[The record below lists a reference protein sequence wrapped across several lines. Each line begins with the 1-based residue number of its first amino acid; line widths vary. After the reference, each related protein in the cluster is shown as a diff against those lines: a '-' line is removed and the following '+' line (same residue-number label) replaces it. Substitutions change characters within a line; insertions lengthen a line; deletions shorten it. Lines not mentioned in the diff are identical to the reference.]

1 MTTTQTKIFEGLTH
15 EEMQG
20 LVNSV
25 VSIDQYKPKI
35 GENADTVVVAFTVQ
49 YEKPAKDLSN
59 FIETG
64 VNEHLD
70 VEASPAP
77 NQDGEYKVFVE
88 FQRNKDLYEKIS
100 GMLSHINKITSDAG
114 EWQYTGYK
122 LDDPRTLDEE
132 RFTRDIITDPEM
144 YRQKFEK
151 TAGQEIAERMDF
163 LVKY

>member
-1 MTTTQTKIFEGLTH
+1 MTQTQISEGLTH

-35 GENADTVVVAFTVQ
+35 GENADTVVVAFSVQ
-49 YEKPAKDLSN
+49 YEKPAADLSN

-88 FQRNKDLYEKIS
+88 FDRNEKLYDKIN
-100 GMLSHINKITSDAG
+100 GMLRHINKITSDTG
-114 EWQYTGYK
+114 EWEYTGYK
-122 LDDPRTLDEE
+122 LDDPRRFDKE
-132 RFTRDIITDPEM
+132 RFDRDIITDPEM

-151 TAGQEIAERMDF
+151 TADQEIAERMDF

>member
-1 MTTTQTKIFEGLTH
+1 MTQTTIFEGLTH

-25 VSIDQYKPKI
+25 ISIDQYKPKI
-35 GENADTVVVAFTVQ
+35 GENSDTVVVALTVQ
-49 YEKPAKDLSN
+49 YEKPARDLSN

-77 NQDGEYKVFVE
+77 NEDGEYKVFVE
-88 FQRNKDLYEKIS
+88 FDRNEKLFQNIE
-100 GMLSHINKITSDAG
+100 GMLSHITKITSDNG
-114 EWQYTGYK
+114 DWEYTGYK
-122 LDDPRTLDEE
+122 LDDPRSFDQE
-132 RFTRDIITDPEM
+132 RFARDIITDPQL
-144 YRQKFEK
+144 YREKFEP

-163 LVKY
+163 LVNY

>member
-1 MTTTQTKIFEGLTH
+1 MTQTTIFEGLTH

-25 VSIDQYKPKI
+25 ISIDQYKPKI
-35 GENADTVVVAFTVQ
+35 GENSDTVVVALTVQ

-77 NQDGEYKVFVE
+77 NEDGEYKVFVE
-88 FQRNKDLYEKIS
+88 FDRNEKLFQNIE
-100 GMLSHINKITSDAG
+100 GMLSHVTKITSDSG
-114 EWQYTGYK
+114 DWEYTGYK
-122 LDDPRTLDEE
+122 LDEPRSFDQE
-132 RFTRDIITDPEM
+132 RFSRDIITDPQV
-144 YRQKFEK
+144 YREKFEP

-163 LVKY
+163 LVNY

>member
-1 MTTTQTKIFEGLTH
+1 MIQTTIFEGLTH

-20 LVNSV
+20 LVNNV
-25 VSIDQYKPKI
+25 ISIDQYKPKI
-35 GENADTVVVAFTVQ
+35 GENADTVVVALTVQ
-49 YEKPAKDLSN
+49 YEKPAQDLSN

-77 NQDGEYKVFVE
+77 NEDGEYKVFVE
-88 FQRNKDLYEKIS
+88 FERNGDLFEKIS
-100 GMLSHINKITSDAG
+100 GMLEHINKITSDTG
-114 EWQYTGYK
+114 EWEYTGYK
-122 LDDPRTLDEE
+122 LDDARAFDQE

-144 YRQKFEK
+144 YRGKFEK

>member
-1 MTTTQTKIFEGLTH
+1 MTQTTIFEGLTH

-25 VSIDQYKPKI
+25 ISIDQYKPKI
-35 GENADTVVVAFTVQ
+35 GENSDTVVVALTVQ

-77 NQDGEYKVFVE
+77 NEDGEYKVFVE
-88 FQRNKDLYEKIS
+88 FDRNEKLFQNIE
-100 GMLSHINKITSDAG
+100 GMLSHITKITSDNG
-114 EWQYTGYK
+114 DWEYTGYK
-122 LDDPRTLDEE
+122 LDDPRSFDQE
-132 RFTRDIITDPEM
+132 RFARDIITDPQL
-144 YRQKFEK
+144 YREKFEP
-151 TAGQEIAERMDF
+151 TAGPEIAERMDF
-163 LVKY
+163 LVNY

>member
-20 LVNSV
+20 LVNNV

-35 GENADTVVVAFTVQ
+35 GDNADTVVVALAVQ

-64 VNEHLD
+64 AHEHLD

-77 NQDGEYKVFVE
+77 NVDSEYKVFVE
-88 FQRNKDLYEKIS
+88 FQRTKDLYKKIAE
-100 GMLSHINKITSDAG
+100 MLTDIDKITSNAG

-122 LDDPRTLDEE
+122 LDDPRTFDQE
-132 RFTRDIITDPEM
+132 RFARDIITDPEM